1 MLEKIFG
8 SGGAWGPFILRMGV
22 GAFSIIHGTQKLFG
36 AFDGPGLQKFSGICS
51 AMGLKPP
58 DIWAITIAIIQFLAG
73 IFLVFGIMTR
83 VASLLVGIIIAVMIA
98 GGVILVDIEYQIVLI
113 ASCLSLLFTGGGR
126 AALRD

>member
-8 SGGAWGPFILRMGV
+8 SSNAWGPFILRLAL
-22 GAFSIIHGTQKLFG
+22 GALSIIQGTQKLFG
-36 AFDGPGLQKFSGICS
+36 AFDGPGLQNFSGIC
-51 AMGLKPP
+51 AGMGLKPP
-58 DIWAITIAIIQFLAG
+58 DIWAIAIAIIQFLGG

-83 VASLLVGIIIAVMIA
+83 LAALLIGIIIVVMIA

>member
-8 SGGAWGPFILRMGV
+8 SGGAWGPFILRLGL

-36 AFDGPGLQKFSGICS
+36 AFGGTGLTEFSHVCRSI
-51 AMGLKPP
+51 GLKPP

-73 IFLVFGIMTR
+73 IFLIFGIMTR
-83 VASLLVGIIIAVMIA
+83 VAALLSGIIIVVMIA
-98 GGVILVDIEYQIVLI
+98 GGVIMVDIEYQIILI
-113 ASCLSLLFTGGGR
+113 AASLSLLFTGGGR

>member
-8 SGGAWGPFILRMGV
+8 SGGAWGPFILRLGV

-36 AFDGPGLQKFSGICS
+36 AFDGQGLQKFSGICG

-58 DIWAITIAIIQFLAG
+58 DIWAILIAIIQFLAG

-83 VASLLVGIIIAVMIA
+83 VASLLVGIIIVVMIA

-113 ASCLSLLFTGGGR
+113 AACLSLLFTGGGR

>member
-36 AFDGPGLQKFSGICS
+36 TFGGSGLQEFSGVCS
-51 AMGLKPP
+51 AIGLKPP
-58 DIWAITIAIIQFLAG
+58 DVWAITIAIIQFLGG

-83 VASLLVGIIIAVMIA
+83 LAVLLVGIIIVVMIA

>member
-1 MLEKIFG
+1 MLDKIFG
-8 SGGAWGPFILRMGV
+8 SSNAWGPFILRLAL
-22 GAFSIIHGTQKLFG
+22 GAFSIINGTQKLFG
-36 AFDGPGLQKFSGICS
+36 AFDGPGLDNFSKIC
-51 AMGLKPP
+51 AGMGLKPP

-83 VASLLVGIIIAVMIA
+83 VAALLVGIIIVVLIA

-113 ASCLSLLFTGGGR
+113 AAAISLLLSGGGR